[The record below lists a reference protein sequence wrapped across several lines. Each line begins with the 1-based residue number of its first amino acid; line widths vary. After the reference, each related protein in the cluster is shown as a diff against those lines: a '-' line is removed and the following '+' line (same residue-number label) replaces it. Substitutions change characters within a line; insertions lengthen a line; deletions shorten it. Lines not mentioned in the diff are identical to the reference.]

1 MAETATG
8 PRARLVHEARRTF
21 MHGLVYAGLLSGVI
35 NALQL
40 TVPLY
45 MIQVHDR
52 VVNSQST
59 DTLIMLTAIAV
70 FALVLYGILEFVRSL
85 TFQTVAAIILR
96 KLDLPVIEAA
106 LTASLGQGTAQAGQA
121 IRDVND
127 LRSFV
132 TGSAVAAPLEALWC
146 PLFLGVLFLLHPL
159 YGFVALVSALV
170 LIVLGLAAD
179 IMTRRTL
186 RQAGEANLDTVGQ
199 IAGTLRH
206 AEAIDAMGML
216 PALGRRWRAGQSHA
230 WDLFDR
236 GTRRGRVVAAM
247 TRSLRAMMQIAVLA
261 VGAVLVI
268 RNEVSPGSMVAAS
281 IIMGRLLQPLDTL
294 VDGWR
299 QWVMAGTAWQRVST
313 LLASQNAMRETKPT
327 PATRGPLLVDR
338 LVYAVPG
345 QDVPILKGV
354 TFRLEPGEVLGIIGP
369 SAAGKST
376 LARLLVGVFRPTSGG
391 VFLSGH
397 NTWLWE
403 RESFGEAVGYLP
415 QSISLMDGTLRDNIA
430 RMRDGDP
437 AAVIEAARRA
447 DVHDLIG
454 RLPLGYDTPVGD
466 TGHMLSGGQRQRI
479 ALARALYGRPNLIVL
494 DEPNANLDATGEQAL
509 LRAIAAARADGAIVI
524 MIAHRPSIM
533 QVADKLLVLE
543 EGRVAQFGP
552 RTAVVETLDGGK
564 RAGSAPV
571 RLAAVAA
578 PRN

>member
-1 MAETATG
+1 
-8 PRARLVHEARRTF
+8 
-21 MHGLVYAGLLSGVI
+21 
-35 NALQL
+35 
-40 TVPLY
+40 
-45 MIQVHDR
+45 MIQIHDR

-85 TFQTVAAIILR
+85 TFQAVASIVLR

-132 TGSAVAAPLEALWC
+132 TGSAVAAPLEAAWC

-159 YGFVALVSALV
+159 YGFVALVSALI
-170 LIVLGLAAD
+170 LIVLGLVTD
-179 IMTRRTL
+179 LMTRRTL

-216 PALGRRWRAGQSHA
+216 PALGRRWRAGQAHA
-230 WDLFDR
+230 WELFDR
-236 GTRRGRVVAAM
+236 GTRRGRVVSAM
-247 TRSLRAMMQIAVLA
+247 TRSLRAMMQVAVLA

-268 RNEVSPGSMVAAS
+268 RNDVSPGSMVAAS

-299 QWVMAGTAWQRVST
+299 QWVMAGAAWQRVST
-313 LLASQNAMRETKPT
+313 LLANQGAARETKPT
-327 PATRGPLLVDR
+327 PATRGPLVVDR

-345 QDVPILKGV
+345 NDIPILKGV
-354 TFRLEPGEVLGIIGP
+354 NFRLEPGEVLGIIGP

-376 LARLLVGVFRPTSGG
+376 LARLLVGVFKPTSGG

-397 NTWLWE
+397 NTFLWE
-403 RESFGEAVGYLP
+403 RESFGDAVGYLP
-415 QSISLMDGTLRDNIA
+415 QSIALMDGTLRDNIA
-430 RMRDGDP
+430 RMREGDP

-509 LRAIAAARADGAIVI
+509 LRAIAAAKADGAMVI

-552 RTAVVETLDGGK
+552 RTAVVETLDAGK
-564 RAGSAPV
+564 RSGATPL

-578 PRN
+578 PRT